1 MTAVDNTTQPREG
14 PLPHHVL
21 EMEGEAG
28 ECLMANGTQDKVREL
43 QDKLYQA
50 AKRSPTRR
58 FHALYDK
65 VHRRDFLW
73 RAWVDVAR
81 SGGAPGVDGV
91 TIAHIEEDGVEGVR
105 AFLDGLA
112 SELED
117 GTYRPLP
124 VRRVTIPKSGGG
136 ERNLGVPAIRDRVA
150 QAAAKL
156 VLEPIFEADFLD
168 CSFGFRPGR
177 SAHQALEVIRTEVNR
192 GRVWVVDADIASFF
206 DSIRPEVLRSALEER
221 ISDRRVLGLLMGWL
235 RAGVWTGESLIHP
248 ESGTPQGGVIS
259 PLMANA
265 VLHRLDR
272 TWQERHR
279 RLGFLVRYADDLVIL
294 SPTKERAEQ
303 ALAVLAGILAE
314 LGLSLAPA
322 KTSLVDLR
330 EPKAGFTFLGFHH
343 RRVESFTRKGRFFCA
358 RWPSERAVRRAKE
371 RIRSHTDRRWLLLP
385 VETIVERLNL
395 FLVGW
400 RGYFA
405 YGNSTTVFH
414 DLDEFVTE
422 RMARFVTKKHG
433 YHGRNFGLMIL
444 RDHDNLGLKRLV
456 GSVRHGPAHAVR

>member
-1 MTAVDNTTQPREG
+1 
-14 PLPHHVL
+14 
-21 EMEGEAG
+21 
-28 ECLMANGTQDKVREL
+28 MANGTLDKVREL
-43 QDKLYQA
+43 QTKLYQA

-81 SGGAPGVDGV
+81 NGGAPGVDGV
-91 TIAHIEEDGVEGVR
+91 TIAHVEEQGVEGVR
-105 AFLDGLA
+105 AFLDALA

-124 VRRVTIPKSGGG
+124 VRRVTIPKPAGGV
-136 ERNLGVPAIRDRVA
+136 RHLGVPAIRDRVA

-156 VLEPIFEADFLD
+156 VLEPIYEADFRD
-168 CSFGFRPGR
+168 CSYGFRPGR

-206 DSIRPEVLRSALEER
+206 DSIRPDVLQAALEER
-221 ISDRRVLGLLMGWL
+221 ISDRRVLKLLMGWL

-259 PLMANA
+259 PLMANV

-294 SPTKERAEQ
+294 SPTKERADQ
-303 ALAVLAGILAE
+303 ALVTLAGILDE
-314 LGLSLAPA
+314 LGLSLASA

-330 EPKAGFTFLGFHH
+330 ESKAGFDFLGFHH
-343 RRVESFTRKGRFFCA
+343 RRVASFTRKGRYFCA
-358 RWPSERAVRRAKE
+358 RWPSDRAVRRAKD

-385 VETIVERLNL
+385 VETIVERLNR

-422 RMARFVTKKHG
+422 RMARFVTNKHG
-433 YHGRNFGLMIL
+433 YHGRNFGLMVL
-444 RDHDNLGLKRLV
+444 RDHNNLGLKRLV
-456 GSVRHGPAHAVR
+456 GSVRHGSVHAVR